1 MRGFTS
7 PLWPIHY
14 KPLPDELLSCWL
26 VRLAHGHGLKVQTF
40 CNLIFGNRHQVWN
53 RDIDRLAPAWLIDEL
68 CYRTGAT
75 HEAAMN
81 TTLHAYEGFLYP
93 KVKISG
99 VMQWI
104 LSLKM
109 YHRKRAGYGLQFC
122 PACLANDTIP
132 YFRKAWRV
140 ALNTVCGH
148 HGTMM
153 LDRCPECRSAIA
165 VHRIDMGAL
174 GDIETTPLSF
184 CHACGFDLRAA
195 PTNPP
200 AYYDAQGSAVLMS
213 AIQAIDHSA
222 AARIGWD
229 LGRYSVMRHLCHLL
243 TARYKHLH
251 LRQFVLDNIGVA
263 EIPLPLGH
271 ISFEMRPIEERHHI
285 LQLATWLLVDLES
298 RLKAAWRAGAVRY
311 SMLTKDFVESPEW
324 YDRIA
329 SEFSDWRDRLS

>member
-7 PLWPIHY
+7 SLWPIHY

-26 VRLAHGHGLKVQTF
+26 VRLAHGHGLKAQTF

-53 RDIDRLAPAWLIDEL
+53 RDIDRLAPSWLIDEL

-75 HEAAMN
+75 HEAAMS
-81 TTLHAYEGFLYP
+81 TTLRAYERFLYP
-93 KVKISG
+93 KTKISG
-99 VMQWI
+99 VMPWI

-122 PACLANDTIP
+122 PACLAVDTIP

-140 ALNTVCGH
+140 AFNTVCIH

-153 LDRCPECRSAIA
+153 LDRCPECRSAVA

-184 CHACGFDLRAA
+184 CHVCGFDLRAA
-195 PTNPP
+195 PTSPP
-200 AYYDAQGSAVLMS
+200 ASYDAQGAAALMS
-213 AIQAIDHSA
+213 AAQAIDH
-222 AARIGWD
+222 RETPVIDWN
-229 LGRYSVMRHLCHLL
+229 LGRYSVMHHLCNLM
-243 TARYKHLH
+243 TARYQDLH

-263 EIPLPLGH
+263 EIPLTHGH

-285 LQLATWLLVDLES
+285 LQLAAWLFVDLES
-298 RLKAAWRAGAVRY
+298 RLKTAWRAGAIRY
-311 SMLTKDFVESPEW
+311 NLLTKGLSEQPKW
-324 YDRIA
+324 YGQIV
-329 SEFSDWRDRLS
+329 SEFTHWRDRLS